1 MHTST
6 LMTLG
11 LVLFATTATQ
21 GQWKPPSTIPKAE
34 LVATSNRVMSRPA
47 IPIVV
52 REDIFRIR
60 ALEMDWDVGAAV
72 YEPKDPSRIAVGPD
86 GRRIGV
92 FILHGGYGDHREK
105 DDISRLLA
113 EKFGYKVVSMSYPGR
128 LYLHHPSR
136 DWPGLPLEADGRV
149 RMPIW
154 NKDVPI
160 TDDQYKVVEDTS
172 QAKRYGKMTLACAK
186 EGTEFHDRMSG
197 WPVALEEGGK
207 DLMRRH
213 FPEADYSVYVHGHST
228 GGPFSFILSQR
239 VPNVAGV
246 LAIENTPFG
255 YIYQKMIKNDLGST
269 PFNCLRILTW
279 HATARYAGPEALA
292 LEGPEALMRL
302 PSLMDE
308 VMDNWKKAST
318 APYFKAEYIVHH
330 NGVASLEAAA
340 KATAAR
346 LKLGPAARERMVDQ
360 YVGYTRELS
369 GIGVKPVPP
378 VLFTL
383 TKNSHDHTPKMYE
396 EVVLPAFRAMKPAPR
411 TDLVKLGAGL
421 HGYTT
426 PEAQLPM
433 GVLPAVAQMW
443 DDAIKAGY
451 FKQDPVPRPR

>member
-1 MHTST
+1 MREST
-6 LMTLG
+6 FMTLG
-11 LVLFATTATQ
+11 IVLLATTAAQ
-21 GQWKPPSTIPKAE
+21 AQWKPPSTIPKAD
-34 LVATSNRVMSRPA
+34 LVASSKRVLARPA
-47 IPIVV
+47 IPIIV

-60 ALEMDWDVGAAV
+60 TLEMDWDIGAAV
-72 YEPKDPSRIAVGPD
+72 YEPKETSRIAVGPD

-92 FILHGGYGDHREK
+92 FILHGGYGDHRDK
-105 DDISRLLA
+105 DDMSRLLA

-136 DWPGLPLEADGRV
+136 DWPGLPLEPDGRV

-160 TDDQYKVVEDTS
+160 TDDQYTVVEDTS

-186 EGTEFHDRMSG
+186 ERTEFYDRMAA

-213 FPEADYSVYVHGHST
+213 FPESEYSVYVHGHST
-228 GGPFSFILSQR
+228 GGPFAFILSQR
-239 VPNVAGV
+239 AANVDGV

-255 YIYQKMIKNDLGST
+255 YIYQKMIKNDLGGT

-292 LEGPEALMRL
+292 LEGPQALMRL

-308 VMDNWKKAST
+308 VMENWKKAST
-318 APYFKAEYIVHH
+318 APYFKAEYTVHH
-330 NGVASLEAAA
+330 NGVASLREAAR
-340 KATAAR
+340 ATSAR
-346 LKLGPAARERMVDQ
+346 LKLGPAAGERTMAE

-369 GIGVKPVPP
+369 GPGVKPV
-378 VLFTL
+378 
-383 TKNSHDHTPKMYE
+383 
-396 EVVLPAFRAMKPAPR
+396 A
-411 TDLVKLGAGL
+411 DLVKLGAGL

-426 PEAQLPM
+426 AEAQLPM

-443 DDAIKAGY
+443 DDAIKAGH
-451 FKQDPVPRPR
+451 FKPERSPGSRDVRP